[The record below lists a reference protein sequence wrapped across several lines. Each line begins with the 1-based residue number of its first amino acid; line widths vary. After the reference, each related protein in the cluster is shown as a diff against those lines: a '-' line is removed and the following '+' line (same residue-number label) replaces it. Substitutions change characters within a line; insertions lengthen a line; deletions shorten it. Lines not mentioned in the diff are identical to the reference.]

1 MPDELPKG
9 WVKTTLGEIAEP
21 SRERASPV
29 KFPAIRYVGL
39 EHIEPQAMRL
49 VEHRYAREPRSSSLR
64 FSEGDV
70 LYGKMRP
77 YLNKVWVA
85 EFEGLCSAEFLVFRK
100 RDGLNNVFLALRL
113 NAEDFVA
120 FANGQVSGERPRVD
134 FQKLSHFPIL

>member
-1 MPDELPKG
+1 MLLPMPDELPKG

-85 EFEGLCSAEFLVFRK
+85 RSLTG
-100 RDGLNNVFLALRL
+100 FLASCG
-113 NAEDFVA
+113 VA
-120 FANGQVSGERPRVD
+120 FYFDR
-134 FQKLSHFPIL
+134 